1 MGNGS
6 SVPGGLDP
14 NTFECDAQFH
24 KNGDD
29 DGDEI
34 DVGEENEVY
43 FCCLSQGNVYRSSPD
58 PDDKANDVPAAKFKE
73 PVRAVARR
81 GTRWIKVAAERWL
94 PLTFFWGPR
103 PKDGQVVEI
112 MRRYGT
118 GKELGQDRK
127 ASKAVSPVTNKEYSE
142 NWSVMDDAVSSV
154 KRNDAVDKAAD
165 ALEEL
170 RLRAVKKI
178 QAAERGRQQR
188 KKRKK
193 KSKKH
198 KHRHK
203 KKGGHESKQS
213 TGSIGWD
220 VMNKTVHDVKLH
232 DVIDVAAGHFE
243 ALREKAALRL
253 QSAERGRQ
261 ARKQRKKERRLQKKL
276 KHERELREKEEQI
289 AKLKA
294 KLDKKDKK
302 KKKKTTMTDEEL
314 KQREQEKEAQLRE
327 ALAKKN
333 ALGHKTLPSLNE
345 SETKNNHHDSTTDA

>member
-203 KKGGHESKQS
+203 KKWVVLSAQFVVAVLVSLPTRLVFLEEAWSTQFANLRFACRGGHESKQS

-276 KHERELREKEEQI
+276 K
-289 AKLKA
+289 
-294 KLDKKDKK
+294 
-302 KKKKTTMTDEEL
+302 
-314 KQREQEKEAQLRE
+314 
-327 ALAKKN
+327 
-333 ALGHKTLPSLNE
+333 
-345 SETKNNHHDSTTDA
+345 